1 MELGEQI
8 SLKTFIILYTLES
21 ADYKFV
27 RYSDFLNE
35 NKKHEDST
43 SFIFFFCG
51 FLPVVRPRPPLIEN
65 SRSFPAGHTTL
76 CRIPLD
82 E

>member
-43 SFIFFFCG
+43 SFIFFFLWLSASC
-51 FLPVVRPRPPLIEN
+51 
-65 SRSFPAGHTTL
+65 
-76 CRIPLD
+76 
-82 E
+82 